1 MADNSNKS
9 VHIISD
15 TGADMMT
22 LENFGRDGDMMT
34 VQGALM
40 GAWST
45 KMFIK
50 PEDIPHMFGL
60 LLNGPVI
67 GYMLSIPFILMKRRK
82 NSSK

>member
-1 MADNSNKS
+1 MADKS
-9 VHIISD
+9 SKAVHIISD

-50 PEDIPHMFGL
+50 PEDIPNMIGL
-60 LLNGPVI
+60 LFNGPVI
-67 GYMLSIPFILMKRRK
+67 GYMLSIPFILMKRK
-82 NSSK
+82 KSNA